1 MNYKTK
7 RMEMINKAVMIIKV
21 GIDSLKTEKEE
32 KEGSRKGGEVGLFK
46 NRV

>member
-7 RMEMINKAVMIIKV
+7 RMETINKAIMIIKV
-21 GIDSLKTEKEE
+21 RIDSLKTEKEE
-32 KEGSRKGGEVGLFK
+32 KERREGGEVGLFK